1 MFTQVPNQKIKSA
14 VIQKLVCSLAH
25 NLRSYNLNSFESWR
39 WIPRLFY
46 MFRTPTP
53 PPHPQASESQVDRQK
68 KEEIDSGDDINSSL
82 RERPLFHS

>member
-1 MFTQVPNQKIKSA
+1 
-14 VIQKLVCSLAH
+14 
-25 NLRSYNLNSFESWR
+25 
-39 WIPRLFY
+39 